1 METIRSLP
9 LGHGA
14 PSVHPSAEDLDA
26 ARQLISSAQA
36 GREHVAQYGPRPTLK
51 VSGSPPPQSQGQ
63 PSGPGQSQSIGER
76 TNGSREQTS
85 PKAQKDTSFLGHS
98 CSNCGTQHT
107 PLWRRSPTGAMIC
120 NACGLYLKARN
131 VARPTKR
138 NRTQAGPDGAESNAA
153 PVALRPAV
161 SDVSEGGCKGS
172 CPGGGSCNGTGGA
185 EGCDGCPAYNNR
197 IYKAAHRGSAPVS
210 QAPHNRAPGHDVE
223 PTSAPHDHDTA
234 TQLPPAD
241 ASSTLVACQNCGTT
255 VTPLWRR
262 DEQGHPI
269 CNACGLYYKLH
280 GCYRPTTMKK
290 SIIKRRKRVV
300 PALRDQSPTATTHSS
315 NGSSASPEA
324 SPATLAHDHHRYMSN
339 EPIDGPRQLP
349 FAPPPVDFTGYHIT
363 STPLLSTGLPKLLH
377 PERLGPSPVPLHDR
391 RSASPNS
398 LPRKRTLAE
407 TVTESVSVPATLE
420 SGSNQLPPIM
430 TSVNPSPPGRLSSI
444 SSILNQAEPRSESPL
459 SRSQAYQSPLPSA
472 PFSRTQQPHPSQS
485 SPAASTSPF
494 PDLAAERRA
503 QLEREAEQMRE
514 ALRAKERELA
524 AMGR

>member
-1 METIRSLP
+1 MLASNPPMET
-9 LGHGA
+9 
-14 PSVHPSAEDLDA
+14 
-26 ARQLISSAQA
+26 A
-36 GREHVAQYGPRPTLK
+36 GRERLAQYGNSTSIK
-51 VSGSPPPQSQGQ
+51 VSGSPPPNHHGPPSAGQ
-63 PSGPGQSQSIGER
+63 LSDGRP
-76 TNGSREQTS
+76 NGHRDRSS

-138 NRTQAGPDGAESNAA
+138 NRMQQGTDGPDKPNVPATSRAE
-153 PVALRPAV
+153 PTG
-161 SDVSEGGCKGS
+161 VSEGGCKGS

-197 IYKAAHRGSAPVS
+197 IYKAATRGPAPAVQGS
-210 QAPHNRAPGHDVE
+210 WGR
-223 PTSAPHDHDTA
+223 TSAPDSEPVSGPQEVEAA
-234 TQLPPAD
+234 TKTSPAD
-241 ASSTLVACQNCGTT
+241 GGSTLVACQNCGTT

-300 PALRDQSPTATTHSS
+300 PALRDQSPTAATQSS

-324 SPATLAHDHHRYMSN
+324 SPAALAHHHDDHYRYMSH
-339 EPIDGPRQLP
+339 EPIDGPRQLS
-349 FAPPPVDFTGYHIT
+349 FAPPPVDFTGYHV
-363 STPLLSTGLPKLLH
+363 SSAAVHHNALPKLLN
-377 PERLGPSPVPLHDR
+377 PERLGHSPVSQYGR
-391 RSASPNS
+391 RSVSPTS

-407 TVTESVSVPATLE
+407 PAGEALPIPTTLE
-420 SGSNQLPPIM
+420 SGFNQLPPIM
-430 TSVNPSPPGRLSSI
+430 TTAHPSPPGRLSSI
-444 SSILNQAEPRSESPL
+444 SSILNQADPRNESPL
-459 SRSQAYQSPLPSA
+459 GRPQPFQPPVQPAPHQSQQLPSISS
-472 PFSRTQQPHPSQS
+472 FSD
-485 SPAASTSPF
+485 PAAG
-494 PDLAAERRA
+494 RRA

-524 AMGR
+524 AMTR